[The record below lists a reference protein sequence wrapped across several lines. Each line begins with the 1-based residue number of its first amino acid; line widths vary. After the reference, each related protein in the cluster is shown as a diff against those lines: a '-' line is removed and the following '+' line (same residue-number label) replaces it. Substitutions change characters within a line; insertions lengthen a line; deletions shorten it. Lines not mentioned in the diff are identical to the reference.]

1 MSATPVSNDVIND
14 EVTWSESEAGDKMA
28 GDITCQLEPR
38 DLWDKFHQLGTEMI
52 ITKSGRFLI
61 NFFYTFLDNYYY
73 CQLCRENRHRENIT
87 VSCSLDREQKNNF
100 RRFKAEVFIVLSAL
114 THRNLAD
121 PGTTG
126 LTAFCLRHSMSER
139 YRPFAAF
146 AARRINVSYR
156 RDALLLHTTT
166 TTLQL
171 FRDST
176 LPSNVM
182 TVAYCTNLFS

>member
-73 CQLCRENRHRENIT
+73 CQLFNKRRGSCRENRHHENIT

-114 THRNLAD
+114 IRTETWPTRARPASLHSVCAT
-121 PGTTG
+121 P
-126 LTAFCLRHSMSER
+126 CLRD
-139 YRPFAAF
+139 
-146 AARRINVSYR
+146 I
-156 RDALLLHTTT
+156 DLLQH
-166 TTLQL
+166 LQ
-171 FRDST
+171 RGG
-176 LPSNVM
+176 
-182 TVAYCTNLFS
+182 